1 MRHLNDKKES
11 TIQIINQ
18 SKNVLTLKC
27 KSLNQTFK
35 SQVKK
40 KHFLLKETNGKDV
53 LMTVMKSFI

>member
-40 KHFLLKETNGKDV
+40 NISYWKKQMERMF
-53 LMTVMKSFI
+53 